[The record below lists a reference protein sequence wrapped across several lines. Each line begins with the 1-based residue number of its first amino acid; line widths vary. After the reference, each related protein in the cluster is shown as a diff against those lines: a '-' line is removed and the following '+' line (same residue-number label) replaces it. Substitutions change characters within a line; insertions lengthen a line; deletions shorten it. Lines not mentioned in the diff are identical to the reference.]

1 MAFNIPHNPRDEE
14 IDMAPMIDMVFLL
27 LVFFMVASHLQS
39 EEYIRIEDIP
49 RAESATMPDDR
60 SDRVIVS
67 LLDHPETGEV
77 SIHLGHAVVDEETLR
92 ETMVE
97 RNERFLERSTGDERL
112 KLFLR
117 APSGMEHGEVRR
129 IMRIAAEAGIL
140 DIIFATYERRVD

>member
-1 MAFNIPHNPRDEE
+1 MALNIPHNPRDEE
-14 IDMAPMIDMVFLL
+14 VNMAPMIDMVFLL

-39 EEYIRIEDIP
+39 EEYIRIENIP
-49 RAESATMPDDR
+49 RAEAATMPDDR

-67 LLDHPETGEV
+67 LVENPETREV
-77 SIHLGHAVVDEETLR
+77 VIHLGHAPIDEETLQ

-117 APSGMEHGEVRR
+117 APADLEHGEVRR
-129 IMRIAAEAGIL
+129 VMRLAAEAGIL